1 MVALN
6 GLGMVEYE
14 VDEKNLY
21 FTGRSLARTGHFLWL
36 PLHSWYKATQTR
48 L

>member
-14 VDEKNLY
+14 VDEKNLI
-21 FTGRSLARTGHFLWL
+21 L
-36 PLHSWYKATQTR
+36 PDAASPAPVIFFGFHSIHGIKQPR
-48 L
+48 PD